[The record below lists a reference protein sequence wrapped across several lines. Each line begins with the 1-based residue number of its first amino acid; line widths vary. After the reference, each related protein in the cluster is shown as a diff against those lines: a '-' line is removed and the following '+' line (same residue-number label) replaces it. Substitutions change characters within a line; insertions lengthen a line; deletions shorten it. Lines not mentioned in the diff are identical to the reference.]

1 MHNELPLHAGLQAGE
16 MSDKSPDQIYITGEP
31 IKRGMMTML
40 GDDGK
45 LYVTDS
51 DHWAHQ
57 IGVAPRDLEA
67 GETVTFPY
75 RL

>member
-1 MHNELPLHAGLQAGE
+1 
-16 MSDKSPDQIYITGEP
+16 MSDAPQENSYIAGEP

-45 LYVTDS
+45 LYVTDG
-51 DHWAHQ
+51 DHWSHQ
-57 IGVAPRDLEA
+57 IGVAKRDVET

>member
-1 MHNELPLHAGLQAGE
+1 
-16 MSDKSPDQIYITGEP
+16 MSDKAPDQTYTTGEP
-31 IKRGMMTML
+31 IKRGMMMMR

-45 LYVTDS
+45 LYVTDG

-57 IGVAPRDLEA
+57 IGVAPRDLEV
-67 GETVTFPY
+67 GETVTFAH